1 MHKFIIKKK
10 RKEKERRKKKETAVN
25 ENIAAHTHSSSLGE
39 RMRENEETTNEG
51 GQSCCLMNYWKLFR
65 YCGDEGNVHRT
76 VECSPADTILE
87 FKRRNTVKQLSG
99 ILLKGILSF
108 PA

>member
-1 MHKFIIKKK
+1 MHILQFKKK
-10 RKEKERRKKKETAVN
+10 KKKDTINQNPAVC
-25 ENIAAHTHSSSLGE
+25 THSSPLGE

-65 YCGDEGNVHRT
+65 YYGDEGNVHTT
-76 VECSPADTILE
+76 VERSSADTIQE
-87 FKRRNTVKQLSG
+87 FKRRRNTVKQLSG